1 MSALIKHHSKSKH
14 ADSLADYLPSG
25 RLFEASRT
33 DGTNFRKLLMG
44 LSSELFVGEGYLK
57 TISDE
62 YDVRTT
68 TLLIEEW
75 EGALGIPD
83 GCFQADGTIEERR
96 RDVLVKLASLGV
108 QTNEDFVELGS
119 IFGTTISIHAGID
132 VASVFPAVFPFVF
145 FTSATEARFTIVVD
159 FTVEAANKFPL
170 MLPFTFGSGEIA
182 VLECLFNYLKPANC
196 DIIFRQV

>member
-25 RLFEASRT
+25 RLFEASRV

-57 TISDE
+57 TVSDE
-62 YDVRTT
+62 YDIRTT

-83 GCFQADGTIEERR
+83 DCFKASGTIEERR

-108 QTNEDFVELGS
+108 QTNEGFIDLGT
-119 IFGTTISIHAGID
+119 IFGTAITIHAGID
-132 VASVFPAVFPFVF
+132 VASVFPLPFPLVF
-145 FTSATEARFTIVVD
+145 FDTVKEARFTIVVD
-159 FTVEAANKFPL
+159 FVTEAANKFPL
-170 MLPFTFGSGEIA
+170 IFPFTFGSEEMA
-182 VLECLFNYLKPANC
+182 VLECLFNRLKPANC
-196 DIIFRQV
+196 DIILRQV